1 VDIFD
6 YVMSLAR
13 ASRSRV
19 SKNRRGHFINVSRWL
34 PARGGSACIATA
46 SSATQLWNQLCL
58 KPVYGQNVGL
68 L

>member
-6 YVMSLAR
+6 YVTSLAR

-19 SKNRRGHFINVSRWL
+19 SKNRRGHFINVSRRL

-46 SSATQLWNQLCL
+46 SSATLLWNQLCL